1 MKAFLP
7 ILFIVIAG
15 GLFFG
20 FIDPTYSRVKE
31 LRAEESEYNEALNRS
46 RELQEVRDSLLA
58 RYNAFS
64 QSALQRLE
72 KMIPDH
78 VDNVRLILDLDAMA
92 SKYGM
97 RVRNVEIETA
107 ESRANRGQIGPEERA
122 HESLILTFTVSGT
135 YDTFRSY
142 LADLERSLRLSDVVG
157 IAFTANDTGIYD
169 YTVSLK
175 TYWLKP

>member
-1 MKAFLP
+1 MKGFLP

-64 QSALQRLE
+64 TQALTNLE
-72 KMIPDH
+72 KMVPDH

-97 RVRNVEIETA
+97 RVRNVEIETE
-107 ESRANRGQIGPEERA
+107 ESRANRGQIGPEERS
-122 HESLILTFTVSGT
+122 HESLILSFTVSGT

-142 LADLERSLRLSDVVG
+142 LADLERSLRLVDVVG
-157 IAFTANDTGIYD
+157 VQFTANDTGLYD
-169 YTVSLK
+169 YTISVK